1 MSYETDHLT
10 RLDEA
15 LANLY
20 GLTNLAKWIEE
31 RTILDGKRFS
41 FKGHEFQRTVINDA
55 AVTSIVVKC
64 AQIGLSEIMARWSLG
79 AACTQDDFTIIYT
92 FPGSCLRIRKFCQC
106 TSPVN
111 SKANMKMSERGDHQ
125 NEQCQRLPRKRR
137 PLNRFFEIMFLLG
150 AL

>member
-1 MSYETDHLT
+1 MSYETDHLA

-55 AVTSIVVKC
+55 AVTSIASKHS
-64 AQIGLSEIMARWSLG
+64 ASRSSPR
-79 AACTQDDFTIIYT
+79 CTRQSVPVL
-92 FPGSCLRIRKFCQC
+92 PG
-106 TSPVN
+106 
-111 SKANMKMSERGDHQ
+111 
-125 NEQCQRLPRKRR
+125 
-137 PLNRFFEIMFLLG
+137 
-150 AL
+150 